1 MPACGQLWTSHA
13 GPSMRHPSKHHAMDV
28 WLRRFGAGM
37 RELTLRVSVC
47 RCSCRCADQHPTIL
61 SCGYV
66 HVHDDL
72 NMRSYVSIPTCAMQL
87 EGHDTVCLNPV
98 LRTVTEAATQLQ
110 QLQIVTRPLDKGAS
124 IRIDNLV
131 RQAPEPPVPPAIH
144 MLLRQPP
151 PCLATIAESLTSL
164 IL

>member
-1 MPACGQLWTSHA
+1 MPLQL
-13 GPSMRHPSKHHAMDV
+13 PLCRHDPAM
-28 WLRRFGAGM
+28 
-37 RELTLRVSVC
+37 
-47 RCSCRCADQHPTIL
+47 L
-61 SCGYV
+61 SCGCV

-72 NMRSYVSIPTCAMQL
+72 NMRSYVSIPTRAMQL

-131 RQAPEPPVPPAIH
+131 RQALESPAIY

-151 PCLATIAESLTSL
+151 SCLATIAEALKLL
-164 IL
+164 IN